1 MSVKKEF
8 GDFQT
13 PPALAERV
21 TNLVSRLYG
30 KPDLVV
36 EPTAGLGNFLSAA
49 AEHWDAGGT
58 RFIGYE
64 VNKSYYDSAKKNLK
78 PFGIEIFHRDFFT
91 EDWKAN
97 LSQTGQSRV
106 LVLGNPP
113 WVTNSGLGQLGSNN
127 LPDKS
132 NFQGM
137 RGLDALTGKSNFD
150 IAEWMLIRL
159 IEALP
164 AEGAIAVLCKTA
176 TARKVLRHIW
186 KTGQGLAGS
195 KLFHIDAKAEFD
207 VAVDACFFY
216 ATAQPSSELSAE
228 VYNSLDL
235 EFGSKRFGFVDGQ
248 LVSNIEAYRKHV
260 QLDGGSSHYLWR
272 SGVKHDASKVME
284 FDRIGEMLQNGYG
297 ETVDL
302 EKDYLYPLLKSSDIG
317 NGRMKIR
324 KSVLVTQRRTSD
336 QTNEIRYLAPKTWA
350 YLQQH
355 AQALDARKSSIYR
368 KRPRFCVFGIGDYSF
383 APWKIAISGLYKKFV
398 FSVVPPVDDK
408 PVMVDDTCYTIPCK
422 SEEEA
427 ELLHGLLSSEVAT
440 EFLRS
445 LVFIDS
451 KRPITIDV
459 LRRISFVE
467 LARELGK
474 MKELEA
480 CICARSKD
488 EVSETQMAL
497 LMESE
502 DTYGPKKR

>member
-13 PPALAERV
+13 PLALAERV
-21 TNLVSRLYG
+21 TNLVSKLYD

-49 AEHWDAGGT
+49 AEHWDADT

-64 VNKSYYDSAKKNLK
+64 VNKAYYDSAKKNLN
-78 PFGIEIFHRDFFT
+78 PSGIEMFHRDFFT

-97 LSQTGQSRV
+97 LSQTGKSRV

-113 WVTNSGLGQLGSNN
+113 WVTNSGLGQLGSSN
-127 LPDKS
+127 LPSKS

-137 RGLDALTGKSNFD
+137 RGLDAMTGKSNFD
-150 IAEWMLIRL
+150 IAEWMLIQL

-164 AEGAIAVLCKTA
+164 KEGAIAVLCKTI

-186 KTGQGLAGS
+186 KSGQGLAGS

-207 VAVDACFFY
+207 VAVDACFFF
-216 ATAQPSSELSAE
+216 ATAQPTSDLSAE
-228 VYNSLDL
+228 VYSGLDL
-235 EFGSKRFGFVDGQ
+235 EAECKRFGFIDGQ
-248 LVSNIEAYRKHV
+248 LVSDIEAYRTHIH
-260 QLDGGSSHYLWR
+260 LDGGSSSYVWR

-284 FDRIGEMLQNGYG
+284 FDRIGDKLQNGYG
-297 ETVDL
+297 EVVDL

-317 NGRMKIR
+317 NGRLEIR

-336 QTNEIRYLAPKTWA
+336 PTNEIQYVAPKTWA

-355 AQALDARKSSIYR
+355 SEVLDARKSSIYR

-398 FSVVPPVDDK
+398 FSVVPPMEDK
-408 PVMVDDTCYTIPCK
+408 PVMVDDTCYTVPCK
-422 SEEEA
+422 TEKEA
-427 ELLHGLLSSEVAT
+427 KLLHELLTSEVAT
-440 EFLRS
+440 EFMRS

-467 LARELGK
+467 LARELDK
-474 MKELEA
+474 MEELEA
-480 CICARSKD
+480 CISNRSKD
-488 EVSETQMAL
+488 EANETQMAL
-497 LMESE
+497 LMESG
-502 DTYGPKKR
+502 DTYGSNKR